1 MELTLSQNICKLRK
15 EHHLTQEQLA
25 EALGVTFASVS
36 KWERGAATPELQLIA
51 KMADF
56 FGVSL
61 DALVG
66 FTLQSGSIQETEEE
80 LHILQKQKKYRE
92 GLEKAEKALLRYPNN
107 FRIVYRAGQL
117 YALAGME
124 KKTDTYL
131 YRGIG
136 LLEQAITLLSQNE
149 DPKISEASLWSEI
162 AQSYLVLGKK
172 KIGLE
177 ILKKYNI
184 GGIHNALIALNYA
197 IEENGFPAEAAEPY
211 LMEAFLGINTTAFR
225 TMIAYSNYYLRKKD
239 YAHSREA
246 LLWLLQLLE
255 SVKENREAVAY
266 VDKLAAVCYGVCAL
280 LSHQLGEE
288 NRVEPFL
295 RRAFALAKAFDEAP
309 TYLAE
314 NLKFSVGHT
323 HEAAMY
329 DDLGA
334 SALEVV
340 ENQLAQ
346 DEESPAVLAAWKK
359 IAEEERSG
367 GLQ

>member
-1 MELTLSQNICKLRK
+1 MELTLSQNISKLRK

-36 KWERGAATPELQLIA
+36 KWERGAAAPELTLIA
-51 KMADF
+51 KIADF

-66 FTLQSGSIQETEEE
+66 FALQNGSIQEADEE
-80 LHILQKQKKYRE
+80 LHALQKEKKYQE

-107 FRIVYRAGQL
+107 FKIVYRAGLL
-117 YALAGME
+117 YAMAGME

-131 YRGIG
+131 YRGID

-172 KIGLE
+172 KTGLE
-177 ILKKYNI
+177 ILQKYNI

-211 LMEAFLGINTTAFR
+211 LAEAFLGIITTAVR
-225 TMIAYSNYYLRKKD
+225 SMLAYSNYYLRKKD
-239 YAHSREA
+239 YAHSCQA

-255 SVKENREAVAY
+255 SVKENREAVCY
-266 VDKLAAVCYGVCAL
+266 LDKLAAACYADCAL
-280 LSHQLGEE
+280 LSHRLGDKDQMDS
-288 NRVEPFL
+288 FL
-295 RRAFALAKAFDEAP
+295 RRAYALAKAFDTAP
-309 TYLAE
+309 TYQMD

-323 HEAAMY
+323 KEAAIY
-329 DDLGA
+329 DDLGE
-334 SALEVV
+334 SALVLAEK
-340 ENQLAQ
+340 QLTQ
-346 DEESPAVLAAWKK
+346 DGEPPAVLAAWKK
-359 IAEEERSG
+359 IADEERSG
-367 GLQ
+367 GIQ